1 MLHLGALSPHF
12 GSTPVEPSG
21 AVLQSAPLGCH
32 IAAGARLPYFGGH
45 MSPPDPSEP
54 QPNAAPLAQIRVL
67 ELSRILAGPWAGQ
80 TLADLGASVI
90 KVEKPGT
97 GDDTRSWGPPFVE
110 RAGDDKT
117 KATDDA
123 AYFLCANR
131 GKRSV
136 TIDFTRPEGQELLKA
151 LARQSDVVIE
161 NFKVGSLEKYGLDY
175 ASLRTENP
183 GLVYCSITGFGQT
196 GPYRERPGYD
206 FLIQGMSGLMSI
218 TGEPDSAPGGKPVK
232 VGVAVTDVL
241 TGLYAVIAIQGA
253 LAHRANSGE
262 GQHIDISLL
271 DVQAAALANQAL
283 NYLVS
288 GRAPGRLGNAHP
300 NIVPYEA
307 FQTSDGHIILAVGN
321 DGQFARFCE
330 VAGKPEL
337 SSEERFATNPNRVN
351 HRDILIP
358 ILGALIEER
367 SCADW
372 LSALEVA
379 GVPCGPIND
388 IEQLFADPQMKARGL
403 QIEIPD
409 GDPGNPAPGAAL
421 PGVASPMHFSAT
433 PVQYNRPPPR
443 LGQHTDQ
450 VLRDELGLEEAEVE
464 RLRSLGI
471 FGD

>member
-1 MLHLGALSPHF
+1 M
-12 GSTPVEPSG
+12 
-21 AVLQSAPLGCH
+21 SAPL
-32 IAAGARLPYFGGH
+32 
-45 MSPPDPSEP
+45 SDV
-54 QPNAAPLAQIRVL
+54 RVL

-80 TLADLGASVI
+80 TLADLGARVI
-90 KVEKPGT
+90 KVERPGT
-97 GDDTRSWGPPFVE
+97 GDDTRSWGPPFAK
-110 RAGDDKT
+110 RAGDD
-117 KATDDA
+117 ADGSAGDA

-136 TIDFTRPEGQELLKA
+136 TLDFTQPEGQKLARA

-161 NFKVGSLEKYGLDY
+161 NFKVGGLEKYGLDY
-175 ASLRTENP
+175 ASLRTDNP

-253 LAHRANSGE
+253 LAHRANTGK
-262 GQHIDISLL
+262 GQRIDISLL

-307 FQTSDGHIILAVGN
+307 FQTSDGYIILAVGN
-321 DGQFARFCE
+321 DSQFARFCE
-330 VAGKPEL
+330 VAGRREFANDA
-337 SSEERFATNPNRVN
+337 RFATNPSRVENRGS
-351 HRDILIP
+351 LIP
-358 ILGALIEER
+358 LLADLMRARSSADWLGALER
-367 SCADW
+367 
-372 LSALEVA
+372 A

-388 IEQLFADPQMKARGL
+388 IEQLFADPQVKARGL
-403 QIEIPD
+403 QISIPD
-409 GDPGNPAPGAAL
+409 SDPAADRAGSSL
-421 PGVASPMHFSAT
+421 PGVASPIHFSET
-433 PVQYNRPPPR
+433 PIRYELPPPR
-443 LGQHTDQ
+443 LSQHTDE
-450 VLRDELGLEEAEVE
+450 VLQEELGLDQAELR
-464 RLRSLGI
+464 RLRASGVI
-471 FGD
+471 GG

>member
-1 MLHLGALSPHF
+1 M
-12 GSTPVEPSG
+12 
-21 AVLQSAPLGCH
+21 SAPL
-32 IAAGARLPYFGGH
+32 
-45 MSPPDPSEP
+45 SDV
-54 QPNAAPLAQIRVL
+54 RVL

-80 TLADLGASVI
+80 TLADLGARVI
-90 KVEKPGT
+90 KVERPGT
-97 GDDTRSWGPPFVE
+97 GDDTRSWGPPFAK
-110 RAGDDKT
+110 RAGDNADGS
-117 KATDDA
+117 AGDA

-136 TIDFTRPEGQELLKA
+136 TLDFTQPEGQKLVRA

-161 NFKVGSLEKYGLDY
+161 NFKVGGLEKYGLDY
-175 ASLRTENP
+175 ASLRTDNP

-253 LAHRANSGE
+253 LAHRANTGK
-262 GQHIDISLL
+262 GQRIDISLL

-307 FQTSDGHIILAVGN
+307 FQTSDGYIILAVGN
-321 DGQFARFCE
+321 DSQFARFCE
-330 VAGKPEL
+330 VAGRREFANDA
-337 SSEERFATNPNRVN
+337 RFATNPSRVENRGS
-351 HRDILIP
+351 LIP
-358 ILGALIEER
+358 LLADLMRARSSADWLGALER
-367 SCADW
+367 
-372 LSALEVA
+372 A

-388 IEQLFADPQMKARGL
+388 IEQLFADPQVKARGL
-403 QIEIPD
+403 QISIPD
-409 GDPGNPAPGAAL
+409 SDPAADRAGSSL
-421 PGVASPMHFSAT
+421 PGVASPIHFSET
-433 PVQYNRPPPR
+433 PIRYELPPPR
-443 LGQHTDQ
+443 LGQHTDE
-450 VLRDELGLEEAEVE
+450 VLQEELGLDQAELR
-464 RLRSLGI
+464 RLRASGVI
-471 FGD
+471 GG

>member
-1 MLHLGALSPHF
+1 MPTSRHRSPR
-12 GSTPVEPSG
+12 SVP
-21 AVLQSAPLGCH
+21 APL
-32 IAAGARLPYFGGH
+32 
-45 MSPPDPSEP
+45 S
-54 QPNAAPLAQIRVL
+54 QIRVL
-67 ELSRILAGPWAGQ
+67 ELSRILAGPWAAQ

-97 GDDTRSWGPPFVE
+97 GDDTRSWGPPFAK
-110 RAGDDKT
+110 RAGDDADGST
-117 KATDDA
+117 RDA

-136 TIDFTRPEGQELLKA
+136 TIDFTQPEGQQIVRA

-161 NFKVGSLEKYGLDY
+161 NFKVGGLEKYALDY
-175 ASLRTENP
+175 ASLRADNP

-241 TGLYAVIAIQGA
+241 AGLYAVIAIQGA
-253 LAHRANSGE
+253 LAHRATTGE
-262 GQHIDISLL
+262 GQHIDIALL

-330 VAGKPEL
+330 VAGRREL
-337 SSEERFATNPNRVN
+337 ADDERFATNPSRVENRDV
-351 HRDILIP
+351 LIP
-358 ILGALIEER
+358 ILGDLMRAR
-367 SCADW
+367 SSADW
-372 LSALEVA
+372 LAALERA

-388 IEQLFADPQMKARGL
+388 IEQLFADPQVRARGL
-403 QIEIPD
+403 QIAIPGRDQAAED
-409 GDPGNPAPGAAL
+409 GELAQ
-421 PGVASPMHFSAT
+421 PGVASPIHFSET
-433 PVQYNRPPPR
+433 PIQYELPPPR
-443 LGQHTDQ
+443 LGQHTDE
-450 VLRDELGLEEAEVE
+450 VLLEELRLDAAELE
-464 RLRSLGI
+464 RLRDLGI
-471 FGD
+471 LGSRGPGEER

>member
-1 MLHLGALSPHF
+1 MPTSSDRKPR
-12 GSTPVEPSG
+12 PRP
-21 AVLQSAPLGCH
+21 APL
-32 IAAGARLPYFGGH
+32 
-45 MSPPDPSEP
+45 S
-54 QPNAAPLAQIRVL
+54 QIRVL

-80 TLADLGASVI
+80 TLADLGARVI
-90 KVEKPGT
+90 KVERPGT
-97 GDDTRSWGPPFVE
+97 GDDTRSWGPPFAK
-110 RAGDDKT
+110 RPGDPADGPT
-117 KATDDA
+117 GDA

-136 TIDFTRPEGQELLKA
+136 TIDFTQPEGQKIVRA

-161 NFKVGSLEKYGLDY
+161 NFKVGGLEKYGLDY
-175 ASLRTENP
+175 ASLRADNP

-232 VGVAVTDVL
+232 VGVAVTDLL

-253 LAHRANSGE
+253 LAHRANTGV
-262 GQHIDISLL
+262 GQHIDLSLL

-321 DGQFARFCE
+321 DAQFARFCE
-330 VAGKPEL
+330 VAGRREL
-337 SSEERFATNPNRVN
+337 ADDARFASNPSRVENR
-351 HRDILIP
+351 DSLIP
-358 ILGALIEER
+358 LLKKLLKAR
-367 SCADW
+367 SSADW
-372 LSALEVA
+372 LAALEQA

-388 IEQLFADPQMKARGL
+388 IEQLFADPQVKARGL
-403 QIEIPD
+403 QIAIPD
-409 GDPGNPAPGAAL
+409 PDRTAGGDGSAQ
-421 PGVASPMHFSAT
+421 PGVASPIRFSET
-433 PVQYNRPPPR
+433 PIQYELPPPR
-443 LGQHTDQ
+443 LGQHTDE
-450 VLRDELGLEEAEVE
+450 VLREELQLDAAERE
-464 RLRSLGI
+464 RLRDLGVI
-471 FGD
+471 GGRIPEKDP

>member
-1 MLHLGALSPHF
+1 M
-12 GSTPVEPSG
+12 
-21 AVLQSAPLGCH
+21 SAPL
-32 IAAGARLPYFGGH
+32 
-45 MSPPDPSEP
+45 SDV
-54 QPNAAPLAQIRVL
+54 RVL

-80 TLADLGASVI
+80 TLADLGARVI
-90 KVEKPGT
+90 KVERPGT
-97 GDDTRSWGPPFVE
+97 GDDTRSWGPPFAK
-110 RAGDDKT
+110 RAGDD
-117 KATDDA
+117 ADGSAGDA

-136 TIDFTRPEGQELLKA
+136 TLDFTQPEGQKLVRA

-161 NFKVGSLEKYGLDY
+161 NFKVGGLEKYGLDY
-175 ASLRTENP
+175 ASLRTDNP

-253 LAHRANSGE
+253 LAHRANTGK
-262 GQHIDISLL
+262 GQRIDISLL

-307 FQTSDGHIILAVGN
+307 FQTSDGYIILAVGN
-321 DGQFARFCE
+321 DSQFARFCE
-330 VAGKPEL
+330 VAGRREFANDA
-337 SSEERFATNPNRVN
+337 RFATNPSRVENRGS
-351 HRDILIP
+351 LIP
-358 ILGALIEER
+358 LLADLMRARSSADWLGALER
-367 SCADW
+367 
-372 LSALEVA
+372 A

-388 IEQLFADPQMKARGL
+388 IEQLFADPQVKARGL
-403 QIEIPD
+403 QISIPD
-409 GDPGNPAPGAAL
+409 SDPAADRAGSSL
-421 PGVASPMHFSAT
+421 PGVASPIHFSET
-433 PVQYNRPPPR
+433 PIRYELPPPR
-443 LGQHTDQ
+443 LGQHTDE
-450 VLRDELGLEEAEVE
+450 VLQEELGLDQAE
-464 RLRSLGI
+464 LRSLRASGVI
-471 FGD
+471 GG

>member
-1 MLHLGALSPHF
+1 M
-12 GSTPVEPSG
+12 
-21 AVLQSAPLGCH
+21 SAPL
-32 IAAGARLPYFGGH
+32 
-45 MSPPDPSEP
+45 S
-54 QPNAAPLAQIRVL
+54 QIRVL

-90 KVEKPGT
+90 KVERPGT
-97 GDDTRSWGPPFVE
+97 GDDTRSWGPPFAK
-110 RAGDDKT
+110 RAGGDADGST
-117 KATDDA
+117 GDA

-136 TIDFTRPEGQELLKA
+136 TIDFTRPEGQRIVTA
-151 LARQSDVVIE
+151 LARRSDVVIE
-161 NFKVGSLEKYGLDY
+161 NFKVGGLEKYGLDY
-175 ASLRTENP
+175 ASLRTDNP

-241 TGLYAVIAIQGA
+241 SGLYAVVAIQGA
-253 LAHRANSGE
+253 LAHRANTGK

-307 FQTSDGHIILAVGN
+307 LQTSDGYIILAVGN
-321 DGQFARFCE
+321 DNQFARFCK
-330 VAGKPEL
+330 VAGRREL
-337 SSEERFATNPNRVN
+337 ADDERFASNPSRVENRGV
-351 HRDILIP
+351 LIP
-358 ILGALIEER
+358 MLGDLMRAR
-367 SCADW
+367 SSADW
-372 LSALEVA
+372 LAALEQA

-388 IEQLFADPQMKARGL
+388 IEQLFADPQVKARGL
-403 QIEIPD
+403 QIAIPD
-409 GDPGNPAPGAAL
+409 TDPTAENGGANL
-421 PGVASPMHFSAT
+421 PGVASPIRYSET
-433 PVQYNRPPPR
+433 PIRYELPPPR
-443 LGQHTDQ
+443 LGQHTDE
-450 VLRDELGLEEAEVE
+450 VLREELQLDAAELK
-464 RLRSLGI
+464 RLRDLGI
-471 FGD
+471 LGDRVPGEER

>member
-1 MLHLGALSPHF
+1 MPPPRSLNPN
-12 GSTPVEPSG
+12 TVP
-21 AVLQSAPLGCH
+21 APL
-32 IAAGARLPYFGGH
+32 
-45 MSPPDPSEP
+45 SD
-54 QPNAAPLAQIRVL
+54 IRVL

-90 KVEKPGT
+90 KVEKPGS
-97 GDDTRSWGPPFVE
+97 GDDTRSWGPPFAK
-110 RAGDDKT
+110 RADDAADGST
-117 KATDDA
+117 RDA

-136 TIDFTRPEGQELLKA
+136 AIDFTQPEGQKIVRA
-151 LARQSDVVIE
+151 LARKSDVVIE
-161 NFKVGSLEKYGLDY
+161 NFKVGGLEKYGLDY
-175 ASLRTENP
+175 ASLSAENP

-253 LAHRANSGE
+253 LAHRANTGE
-262 GQHIDISLL
+262 GQHIDIALL

-288 GRAPGRLGNAHP
+288 ERAPGRLGNAHP

-307 FQTSDGHIILAVGN
+307 FQTSDGYIILAVGN

-330 VAGKPEL
+330 VAGRPGL
-337 SSEERFATNPNRVN
+337 ATDERFATNPSRVENR
-351 HRDILIP
+351 
-358 ILGALIEER
+358 GALVPMLGDLIR
-367 SCADW
+367 ARASADW
-372 LSALEVA
+372 LAALEQA

-388 IEQLFADPQMKARGL
+388 IEQLFADPQVKARGL
-403 QIEIPD
+403 KISIPD
-409 GDPGNPAPGAAL
+409 PGRPAADVEDAL
-421 PGVASPMHFSAT
+421 PGVASPIHFSET
-433 PVQYNRPPPR
+433 PIQYELPPPR
-443 LGQHTDQ
+443 LGQHTDE
-450 VLRDELGLEEAEVE
+450 VLMEELGLNDAELE
-464 RLRSLGI
+464 RLRNLRI
-471 FGD
+471 I